1 MRDIRFEYLKAGSKI
16 TETYPDTKY
25 IWKQKWHTLWPTNIY
40 KNIFSLKSAEKHEYS
55 ASAEKKNSY
64 TKTECILFQHLRQN
78 HSCVDRETGVQKSRL
93 NQLKLVIYRFR
104 PA

>member
-55 ASAEKKNSY
+55 A
-64 TKTECILFQHLRQN
+64 
-78 HSCVDRETGVQKSRL
+78 
-93 NQLKLVIYRFR
+93 
-104 PA
+104 